1 MRSSACLAL
10 TPITTLGSQLI
21 LSIDSPTLST
31 HTAGGELI
39 DTMNVYVLS
48 CGHQVV
54 GFEKPD
60 YCPKCGTRVDR

>member
-1 MRSSACLAL
+1 MAL
-10 TPITTLGSQLI
+10 TPITTFGSQLI

-31 HTAGGELI
+31 DTAGGELI
-39 DTMNVYVLS
+39 DTINVYVLS

>member
-10 TPITTLGSQLI
+10 TPITTFGSQLI